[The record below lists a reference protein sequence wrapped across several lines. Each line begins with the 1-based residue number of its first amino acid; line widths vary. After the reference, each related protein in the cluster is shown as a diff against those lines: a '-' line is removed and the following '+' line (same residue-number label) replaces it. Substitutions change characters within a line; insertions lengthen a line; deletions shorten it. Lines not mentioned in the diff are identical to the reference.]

1 MQMTNNH
8 DIGQSFNKLLGEMH
22 YKYRGYRAL
31 RLPNGNVRLM
41 LNEMTKEQF
50 HAEVDGWHDML
61 QASIE
66 RAFSKSIN
74 RTK

>member
-1 MQMTNNH
+1 MNNH
-8 DIGQSFNKLLGEMH
+8 DIGESFNKLMQDVF
-22 YKYRGYRAL
+22 YKYRGYRCEK
-31 RLPNGNVRLM
+31 LPNGNVRLM

-66 RAFSKSIN
+66 RAVSKLP
-74 RTK
+74 KK

>member
-1 MQMTNNH
+1 MNNNH
-8 DIGQSFNKLLGEMH
+8 DIGQSFQKILGEMY

-66 RAFSKSIN
+66 RSFSAVIK
-74 RTK
+74 K